1 METTQM
7 LSKGKRIEKL
17 ILEFY
22 STFQK
27 SIESIKQLIVEKT
40 LVSPINPSDPE
51 YINPRKI
58 EDRRRTCL
66 EFIAKMT
73 GENANELQTR
83 YKAFREGE
91 L

>member
-1 METTQM
+1 
-7 LSKGKRIEKL
+7 
-17 ILEFY
+17 
-22 STFQK
+22 
-27 SIESIKQLIVEKT
+27 VDKT

-58 EDRRRTCL
+58 EDRRKTCL